1 MTKLDEKPPDHEF
14 STKPKKN
21 KLNGRGQA
29 VLRAS
34 RRFAPH
40 QHTGIA
46 VLHGLSLP
54 SRRVIERSYPRG
66 LIRYSDSLFP
76 LFDTHFK
83 SPTLP

>member
-1 MTKLDEKPPDHEF
+1 MKSHLTTRSPQ
-14 STKPKKN
+14 KK

-46 VLHGLSLP
+46 VLHSLSLP

-76 LFDTHFK
+76 LVDTHFK